1 MSRNF
6 QELTIKDSFM
16 FAAVMSDEKGSKRRF
31 NVEMQVKR
39 KIDLPWLP
47 DELYRYTYE
56 TVCRENGVPLN
67 QGQKTVFLS
76 TKGRNEDDVPKEL
89 VDFLK
94 YVGDP
99 DNLPKDVE
107 DVTTVLYC

>member
-94 YVGDP
+94 YVGYP
-99 DNLPKDVE
+99 DNLPPDVE